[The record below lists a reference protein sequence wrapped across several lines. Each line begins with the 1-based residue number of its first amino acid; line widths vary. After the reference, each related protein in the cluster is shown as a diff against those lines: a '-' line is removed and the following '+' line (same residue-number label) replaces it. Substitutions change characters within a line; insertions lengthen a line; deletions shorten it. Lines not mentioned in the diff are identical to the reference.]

1 MGLLTEHLD
10 EVQETYLQHLV
21 RAVGF
26 AAAMLAGALA
36 CLVHAL
42 LPFLF
47 VKTGSNCVRRL
58 HGLMQQRGAPA
69 PQQEPAQ
76 SGLSGTG

>member
-1 MGLLTEHLD
+1 MGPFMGALTEHLD
-10 EVQETYLQHLV
+10 EVGETYLQHLA

-47 VKTGSNCVRRL
+47 VRTGSNCIRRL
-58 HGLMQQRGAPA
+58 HRQMGQRGG
-69 PQQEPAQ
+69 QEEPEQ
-76 SGLSGTG
+76 TS

>member
-1 MGLLTEHLD
+1 MSALTEHLD
-10 EVQETYLQHLV
+10 EVGETYLQHLG

-47 VKTGSNCVRRL
+47 VRTGSDCIRRL
-58 HGLMQQRGAPA
+58 HRQMGQRGLGDA
-69 PQQEPAQ
+69 QEEPEQ
-76 SGLSGTG
+76 NS